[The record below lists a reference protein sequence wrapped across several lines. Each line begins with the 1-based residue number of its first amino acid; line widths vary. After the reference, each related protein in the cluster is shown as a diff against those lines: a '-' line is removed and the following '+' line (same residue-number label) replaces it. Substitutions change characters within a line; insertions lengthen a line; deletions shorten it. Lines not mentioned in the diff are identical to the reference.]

1 MSQGKSNRFCSLSI
15 KRFHP
20 ISMIVHGTME
30 IIDIPFKVIQRQI
43 GINRM
48 AYLFLLPNLLIFGLF
63 SFWPMIL
70 NIYISFTSSET
81 TKIAERPWVGLDNYS
96 LLLDCPSYW
105 VSKTCNVAGYS
116 FWTGLWNTLA
126 FSVIQVPLM
135 IVFALVTA
143 IVLNREIRARGFW
156 RAIYF
161 YPVML
166 SPVVVGIIW
175 TWILKRRGI
184 LNILLKE
191 FAGFRNSIAEIPGS
205 RGIIAVLLL
214 VLVVI
219 AARLLWQSKKTM
231 VRYGG
236 IVVCLGLAFLVISLD
251 WSSIMEAGRYRSVN
265 WLVDRRTVWP
275 FFWVIFVYS
284 WAHLGFYM
292 LILLAGLQAIP
303 KDIYEAA
310 EMDGT
315 PKWRIFSRITLPL
328 LMPTMLVVLILSLIK
343 AFQVFD
349 EVYVLTGGGPGQATK
364 MVIQHIYEIAF
375 TGETKQYGVAAAS
388 SILMASII
396 LVFTMIQLWLT
407 KRRSDG

>member
-1 MSQGKSNRFCSLSI
+1 
-15 KRFHP
+15 
-20 ISMIVHGTME
+20 ME
-30 IIDIPFKVIQRQI
+30 LIDIPFKFIQRQV

-63 SFWPMIL
+63 SFWPMLL

-81 TKIAERPWVGLDNYS
+81 TKIAERPWVGLENYS

-105 VSKTCNVAGYS
+105 VPKTCNVAGYS

-126 FSVIQVPLM
+126 FSVIQVPMM
-135 IVFALVTA
+135 IVFALMTA
-143 IVLNREIRARGFW
+143 IVLNRKIKARGFW

-184 LNILLKE
+184 LNILLKDLAE
-191 FAGFRNSIAEIPGS
+191 FRNSISTIPGI
-205 RGIIAVLLL
+205 RWIVAGLLL
-214 VLVVI
+214 LILFLVIRRFWNSKNSTFRMAGIVACCALAVLVV
-219 AARLLWQSKKTM
+219 
-231 VRYGG
+231 
-236 IVVCLGLAFLVISLD
+236 SLD
-251 WSSIMEAGRYRSVN
+251 WATMIEAGRYRSVN
-265 WLVDRRTVWP
+265 WLIDRRTSWP

-315 PKWRIFSRITLPL
+315 PKWRVFSRITLPL

-349 EVYVLTGGGPGQATK
+349 EIYVLTGGGPGQATK

-375 TGETKQYGVAAAS
+375 TGETKQYGIAAAS
-388 SILMASII
+388 SILLAAII

>member
-1 MSQGKSNRFCSLSI
+1 MSLKKYN
-15 KRFHP
+15 P
-20 ISMIVHGTME
+20 ISAIIHGIME
-30 IIDIPFKVIQRQI
+30 IIDIPFRFIQRQI

-81 TKIAERPWVGLDNYS
+81 TNIAARPWVGLENYS

-105 VSKTCNVAGYS
+105 IPKTCNVAGYS

-126 FSVIQVPLM
+126 FSLVQVPIM
-135 IVFALVTA
+135 VVFALITA
-143 IVLNREIRARGFW
+143 IILNREIRARGFW
-156 RAIYF
+156 RAIFF

-184 LNILLKE
+184 LNILLKDIAE
-191 FAGFRNSIAEIPGS
+191 FRNTIAAMPGS
-205 RGIIAVLLL
+205 RWIIIGLLL
-214 VLVVI
+214 VIILTV
-219 AARLLWQSKKTM
+219 ARAVWRSKTPLI
-231 VRYGG
+231 RYGG
-236 IVVCLGLAFLVISLD
+236 LAVCLGLALLAISAD
-251 WSSIMEAGRYRSVN
+251 WISILETGRYRPVN
-265 WLVDRRTVWP
+265 WLVDRRTSWP
-275 FFWVIFVYS
+275 FFWVVFVYS

-315 PKWRIFSRITLPL
+315 PKWRVFSRITLPL

-349 EVYVLTGGGPGQATK
+349 EIYVLTGGGPGQATK

-375 TGETKQYGVAAAS
+375 TGETKHYGIAAAS
-388 SILMASII
+388 SILLAGII
-396 LVFTMIQLWLT
+396 LTFTMLQLWLT
-407 KRRSDG
+407 KRKTDG